1 MHWERIKLARKEQE
15 KNGGERTLEL
25 QNQSS

>member
-1 MHWERIKLARKEQE
+1 MDELRKNKKKFEG
-15 KNGGERTLEL
+15 GGERTLEL